1 MPISETLRR
10 LLTAPGPSGYET
22 PAAQVWRE
30 AAGAFAEVTTNTMGS
45 SIARVPGTDEG
56 PTIAVM
62 GHIDEIGVMVRHID
76 EKGYLR
82 ISGVGGWDPTI
93 LAGQRVD
100 VLGRGGRL
108 PGVVGKKP
116 IHLMDSDERTKAP
129 ELKDLYVDIGA
140 ASEEEARGLVRE
152 GDVAVIAAEPVELPN
167 GRLISRALDNRL
179 GCFIALRAAE
189 LVAEAGGAPG
199 DFYAVAS
206 VQEETDLAGAR
217 AVAFALE
224 PAAAIV
230 VDVTF
235 ASDQH
240 GVDPDRV
247 GKRELGSGPSL
258 GRGSMLHPKLFEV
271 LSETAEAESIAY
283 TIEAYSRYTSTDADA
298 VHLTRAGIPTMT
310 VGVPTRYLHS
320 PIELV
325 QMSDVEDAA
334 RLIAAAAR
342 RLEPDTSF
350 ER

>member
-1 MPISETLRR
+1 MPISETLR
-10 LLTAPGPSGYET
+10 LLLSAPGPSGYET

-30 AAGAFAEVTTNTMGS
+30 AAAAFAEVTSNTMGS
-45 SIARVPGTDEG
+45 SVARVKGTAGG
-56 PTIAVM
+56 PTLAVM
-62 GHIDEIGVMVRHID
+62 GHIDEIGVMVQHID
-76 EKGYLR
+76 DKGFLR
-82 ISGVGGWDPTI
+82 IDGVGGWDPTI

-116 IHLMDSDERTKAP
+116 IHLMDSEERGKAP
-129 ELKDLYVDIGA
+129 KLTDLYIDIGA

-152 GDVAVIAAEPVELPN
+152 GDVAVIAAEPVEMPN
-167 GRLISRALDNRL
+167 GRLASRALDNRL
-179 GCFIALRAAE
+179 GCYVALRAAQ

-199 DFYAVAS
+199 DFCAVAS

-235 ASDQH
+235 ASDQP
-240 GVDPDRV
+240 GVDVDRV
-247 GKRELGSGPSL
+247 GKRELGSGPSF
-258 GRGSMLHPKLFEV
+258 GRGAMLHPRLFD
-271 LSETAEAESIAY
+271 LLAEAAKAESIAY
-283 TIEAYSRYTSTDADA
+283 TVEAHARVTGTDADA
-298 VHLTRAGIPTMT
+298 VHLTRAGIPTIT

-320 PIELV
+320 PTELV
-325 QMSDVEDAA
+325 QLDDVEAAA
-334 RLIAAAAR
+334 RAIAAAAA
-342 RLEPDTSF
+342 RLDGDVSF

>member
-1 MPISETLRR
+1 VPISETLRR

-22 PAAQVWRE
+22 PASEVWRE

-45 SIARVPGTDEG
+45 TIARVKGTAGG
-56 PTIAVM
+56 PTLAVM
-62 GHIDEIGVMVRHID
+62 GHIDEIGVMIRHID
-76 EKGYLR
+76 DKGYLR
-82 ISGVGGWDPTI
+82 IAGVGGWDATI

-100 VLGRGGRL
+100 VLARDGRL

-116 IHLMDSDERTKAP
+116 IHLMDSDERGKAP

-140 ASEEEARGLVRE
+140 AGEEEARKLVRE
-152 GDVAVIAAEPVELPN
+152 GDVAVIAAEPIELSN

-179 GCFIALRAAE
+179 GCYIALRAAE

-199 DFYAVAS
+199 DVCAVAA

-217 AVAFALE
+217 AVAYELQ

-235 ASDQH
+235 ASDQP
-240 GVDPDRV
+240 GVDADRV
-247 GKRELGSGPSL
+247 GKHELGSGPAI
-258 GRGSMLHPKLFEV
+258 GRGAMLHPKLFE
-271 LSETAEAESIAY
+271 LLAETAEAESMAY
-283 TIEAYSRYTSTDADA
+283 TIEAYARFTGTDADE
-298 VHLTRAGIPTMT
+298 VHLTRAGVPTMT

-325 QMSDVEDAA
+325 QLSDVEDAA
-334 RLIAAAAR
+334 RLIAAAAQ
-342 RLEPDTSF
+342 RLPADASF
-350 ER
+350 AR

>member
-1 MPISETLRR
+1 VAFSETLRR
-10 LLTAPGPSGYET
+10 LLSAPGPSGYET

-30 AAGAFAEVTTNTMGS
+30 AAAEFAEVTTNTMGS
-45 SIARVPGTDEG
+45 SIARVKGTAGG
-56 PTIAVM
+56 PTLAIM

-76 EKGYLR
+76 DKGYLR
-82 ISGVGGWDPTI
+82 IGGVGGWDPTI

-116 IHLMDSDERTKAP
+116 IHLMDNDERGKAP
-129 ELKDLYVDIGA
+129 ELKDLFIDIGA

-167 GRLISRALDNRL
+167 GRLASRALDNRL
-179 GCFIALRAAE
+179 GCFIALRAAQ

-199 DFYAVAS
+199 DVFAVAS

-217 AVAFALE
+217 AVAFELE

-235 ASDQH
+235 ASDQP
-240 GVDPDRV
+240 GVDADRV
-247 GKRELGSGPSL
+247 GKRELGSGPSF
-258 GRGSMLHPKLFEV
+258 GRGAMLHPRLFELLV
-271 LSETAEAESIAY
+271 EAAEAESIAY
-283 TIEAYSRYTSTDADA
+283 TVEAHARFTGTDADA
-298 VHLTRAGIPTMT
+298 VHLTRAGIPTVT

-320 PIELV
+320 PSELV
-325 QMSDVEDAA
+325 QLSDVEAAA
-334 RLIAAAAR
+334 RVIAAAAA
-342 RLEPDTSF
+342 RLDGDVSF